1 MPPQLITLAKTIIT
15 LEGTARTLDPE
26 FSAREISKAF
36 IKNYYKSRI
45 NPKNIAMETKGNI
58 EDILLDLK
66 NLPKQIKNVLKII
79 EKNNVKI
86 SVEEVK
92 MTRIEDCLK
101 ELTTQMTMA
110 LVLASIIVGSSLI
123 IASPNI
129 ESNMGIKYMAIAGFF
144 ISFIIGLILVIE
156 IVKVKIKKR

>member
-1 MPPQLITLAKTIIT
+1 
-15 LEGTARTLDPE
+15 
-26 FSAREISKAF
+26 
-36 IKNYYKSRI
+36 
-45 NPKNIAMETKGNI
+45 
-58 EDILLDLK
+58 
-66 NLPKQIKNVLKII
+66 
-79 EKNNVKI
+79 
-86 SVEEVK
+86 
-92 MTRIEDCLK
+92 
-101 ELTTQMTMA
+101 MTMA

>member
-1 MPPQLITLAKTIIT
+1 M
-15 LEGTARTLDPE
+15 
-26 FSAREISKAF
+26 
-36 IKNYYKSRI
+36 
-45 NPKNIAMETKGNI
+45 
-58 EDILLDLK
+58 
-66 NLPKQIKNVLKII
+66 
-79 EKNNVKI
+79 
-86 SVEEVK
+86 
-92 MTRIEDCLK
+92 
-101 ELTTQMTMA
+101 TTQMTMA

>member
-1 MPPQLITLAKTIIT
+1 MIQETEPKIL
-15 LEGTARTLDPE
+15 
-26 FSAREISKAF
+26 SK
-36 IKNYYKSRI
+36 
-45 NPKNIAMETKGNI
+45 
-58 EDILLDLK
+58 
-66 NLPKQIKNVLKII
+66 
-79 EKNNVKI
+79 KNNVKI
-86 SVEEVK
+86 SVDEVK

>member
-1 MPPQLITLAKTIIT
+1 
-15 LEGTARTLDPE
+15 
-26 FSAREISKAF
+26 
-36 IKNYYKSRI
+36 
-45 NPKNIAMETKGNI
+45 
-58 EDILLDLK
+58 
-66 NLPKQIKNVLKII
+66 
-79 EKNNVKI
+79 
-86 SVEEVK
+86 